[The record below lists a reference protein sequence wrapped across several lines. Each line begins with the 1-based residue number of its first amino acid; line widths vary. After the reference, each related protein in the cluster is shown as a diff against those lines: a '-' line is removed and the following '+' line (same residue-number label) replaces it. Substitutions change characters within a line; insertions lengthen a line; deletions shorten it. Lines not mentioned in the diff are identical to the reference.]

1 MNSDQPSQKR
11 DAQIAHLPDPSPS
24 RESHTKICARLPRVP
39 RTLTDTGLGETF
51 LAGLVLK
58 STLMH
63 GRSEYGDLIE
73 RHCLPIS
80 VLDDVLA
87 FLVREHLVEITH
99 RGTTDLDVSFRL
111 TDAGR
116 VLALEEK
123 SRSNYSGPAPVTLEA
138 YLEIIAEHSVKKLRI
153 TRAEVMAAFE
163 GIVIDMAALDAAAA
177 SLNAG

>member
-1 MNSDQPSQKR
+1 MNADQPSTR
-11 DAQIAHLPDPSPS
+11 HDAQIAHLPDPSPS
-24 RESHTKICARLPRVP
+24 RELHTKFHARLPRAP
-39 RTLTDTGLGETF
+39 RTLADTGLSETF

-63 GRSEYGDLIE
+63 GRSEYSDLIE
-73 RHCLPIS
+73 RHCLPIA

-123 SRSNYSGPAPVTLEA
+123 VRSNYGGPAPVTLDA
-138 YLEIIAEHSVKKLRI
+138 YLEIVAEHSVRKLRI
-153 TRAEVMAAFE
+153 ARATRCWRRST
-163 GIVIDMAALDAAAA
+163 A
-177 SLNAG
+177 S